1 MFKRLSG
8 ESTTRF
14 RKDRFYTGGDLKT
27 GNLGQ
32 LAQEQFTHPRFF
44 SSGLQH
50 TMALDEHGFLWHH
63 PPKASIATTVQQQRY
78 QDMRDVAQKHK
89 QPTAEDEPADPYDLR
104 KRQRE
109 TADEDDINAIP
120 PFKNP
125 TIGRS
130 SPRARKTSEMDK
142 ILNQLNVVR
151 TKTARQRAASLE
163 QSGKSAEE

>member
-1 MFKRLSG
+1 MEISRQATS
-8 ESTTRF
+8 
-14 RKDRFYTGGDLKT
+14 
-27 GNLGQ
+27 GQ
-32 LAQEQFTHPRFF
+32 LAQEQLTHPRFF

-50 TMALDEHGFLWHH
+50 TIALDEHGFLWHH
-63 PPKASIATTVQQQRY
+63 PPKASIAPTVQQQRY

-104 KRQRE
+104 KRQGE

-120 PFKNP
+120 DPQQTPIPPFKNP
-125 TIGRS
+125 TIGRP

-151 TKTARQRAASLE
+151 TKTARQRAASLK

>member
-32 LAQEQFTHPRFF
+32 LAQEQLTHPRFF

-89 QPTAEDEPADPYDLR
+89 QPTAEAKHDAH
-104 KRQRE
+104 RE
-109 TADEDDINAIP
+109 NLFCFYSHFIHA
-120 PFKNP
+120 
-125 TIGRS
+125 
-130 SPRARKTSEMDK
+130 
-142 ILNQLNVVR
+142 VVR
-151 TKTARQRAASLE
+151 VIIS
-163 QSGKSAEE
+163 